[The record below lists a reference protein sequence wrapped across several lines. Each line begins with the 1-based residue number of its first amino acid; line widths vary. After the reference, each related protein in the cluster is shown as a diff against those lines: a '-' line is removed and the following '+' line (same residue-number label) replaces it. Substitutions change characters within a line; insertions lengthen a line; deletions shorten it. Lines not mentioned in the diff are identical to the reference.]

1 MFISNYCLTNASR
14 TSVSASTSNFYR
26 LTNASDE
33 LSSHK
38 RKCNS
43 NCIVSQQLELL
54 RLTIHKRKCN
64 PNFIVSQSQVLELHR
79 LTNASATRTSSSHKR
94 KCIIVSQTKVLQLHR
109 LTNESATSAASSH
122 KRKRSSCIVSQTS
135 SHNLMSNCIFMSHFH
150 VALVEVEHAD
160 GLPTAAVTSPDF
172 LRRFCTDKAPCCGLN
187 VEPLFFRSERS
198 TPHQASRLSGST

>member
-1 MFISNYCLTNASR
+1 MQLKLR
-14 TSVSASTSNFYR
+14 R
-26 LTNASDE
+26 LTNESVSSSHKRKCFNCIVSQNESATS
-33 LSSHK
+33 SSHK
-38 RKCNS
+38 RKCN
-43 NCIVSQQLELL
+43 VS
-54 RLTIHKRKCN
+54 C
-64 PNFIVSQSQVLELHR
+64 IVSQSQVFELHR
-79 LTNASATRTSSSHKR
+79 LTNASAPRTSSSHKR

-150 VALVEVEHAD
+150 VALVEVEHAH